1 MFSLHQSAAITAEAQ
16 KTASE
21 RECCECWN
29 GSFRGKPPVFEAV
42 DAVRWRLKGTFYIC
56 FNRRNKKTPGS
67 RWVITGPDCSSVFP
81 AGVFPP
87 GYYQC
92 AGRMPLTHT
101 HTKNVRKQ
109 STDATHQVWVFEAP
123 EVESRIGGFL
133 LCRSTQF
140 SKEDNWLCST
150 ISPSRWYTGQ
160 LWQPR
165 TSSPAAPPPPSSP
178 KSPWPKSASPKH
190 RRELKSG
197 HLQIFTFYTG

>member
-1 MFSLHQSAAITAEAQ
+1 MAPSG
-16 KTASE
+16 
-21 RECCECWN
+21 
-29 GSFRGKPPVFEAV
+29 GSRPVFEAV
-42 DAVRWRLKGTFYIC
+42 DAAGWRLKGSFYIYY
-56 FNRRNKKTPGS
+56 RQRQKETLGS
-67 RWVITGPDCSSVFP
+67 RWVTTGPGCCSVFP
-81 AGVFPP
+81 RVPSACRSDCRPRV
-87 GYYQC
+87 
-92 AGRMPLTHT
+92 HV
-101 HTKNVRKQ
+101 KNARKQ
-109 STDATHQVWVFEAP
+109 SKDATLQVWFSKAP
-123 EVESRIGGFL
+123 EVESRTGGFL

-197 HLQIFTFYTG
+197 HLQISHFTQGN